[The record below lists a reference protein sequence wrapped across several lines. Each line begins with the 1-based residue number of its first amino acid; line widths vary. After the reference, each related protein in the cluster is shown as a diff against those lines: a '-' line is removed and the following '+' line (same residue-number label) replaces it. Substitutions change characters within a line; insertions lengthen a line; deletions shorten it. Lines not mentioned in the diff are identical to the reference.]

1 MIRLQSRTSRR
12 AAPIEPAD
20 SGLGPVDAGVLAGG
34 VGATRSRLVK
44 VTDLAVQVFQGWGPR
59 L

>member
-1 MIRLQSRTSRR
+1 MLRLQRRTSRL

-20 SGLGPVDAGVLAGG
+20 SGLGPADSGVL
-34 VGATRSRLVK
+34 GATRSRLVK
-44 VTDLAVQVFQGWGPR
+44 VTDLAVQVFPGWGPR